1 MIVFQPFYDAYLPMI
16 RLAGAIPRFVTLQP
30 PDWRI
35 TAEALERMEKIVVPH
50 QVISPGSI
58 RLKKPERSG
67 QEVAKLENIGLTY
80 DGKTWV
86 LKGADLSI
94 QRGDK
99 VAFVGLNGTGK
110 STFLRIIAGSLPPSE
125 GTRTLGYNVVP
136 GYQSQEFAETM
147 DPDLT
152 VYETVKS
159 VGDAK
164 MQEVRTLL
172 GGFGFSGDT
181 VEKKVSVLSGGEKV
195 RLAFARLLINPP
207 NFLILDEPTTHLDIA
222 AREALEVAL
231 REFKGTI
238 CFVSH
243 DIQFVKQVA
252 TSIAAMRPPSIRI
265 YCGGYDYYCERM
277 AAENPVVTVSE
288 TAKSKDSERKIQ
300 RRERAE
306 IVQERGRRKKELA
319 TQLSEAEK
327 LIDILESEE
336 KELIAKLESGSGGAS
351 DYANINRRLYEIHI
365 ELPKAL
371 HEWETVST
379 KLEKLTAEPL
389 PE

>member
-1 MIVFQPFYDAYLPMI
+1 
-16 RLAGAIPRFVTLQP
+16 
-30 PDWRI
+30 
-35 TAEALERMEKIVVPH
+35 
-50 QVISPGSI
+50 
-58 RLKKPERSG
+58 
-67 QEVAKLENIGLTY
+67 
-80 DGKTWV
+80 
-86 LKGADLSI
+86 
-94 QRGDK
+94 
-99 VAFVGLNGTGK
+99 
-110 STFLRIIAGSLPPSE
+110 
-125 GTRTLGYNVVP
+125 
-136 GYQSQEFAETM
+136 M
-147 DPDLT
+147 DPELT

-159 VGDAK
+159 VGDAT

-252 TSIAAMRPPSIRI
+252 TSIAAMRPPTIRT
-265 YCGGYDYYCERM
+265 YCGSYDYYCERM
-277 AAENPVVTVSE
+277 IAENPVVVVAENS
-288 TAKSKDSERKIQ
+288 KPKDSERKIQ

-306 IVQERGRRKKELA
+306 LVQERGRRKKELA
-319 TQLSEAEK
+319 TQLSVAEK
-327 LIDILESEE
+327 LIDVLEAEE
-336 KELIAKLESGSGGAS
+336 KELISKLESGGAS

-365 ELPKAL
+365 ELPKAM
-371 HEWETVST
+371 HGWEIVSIQ
-379 KLEKLTAEPL
+379 LEKLTAEPL
-389 PE
+389 PD